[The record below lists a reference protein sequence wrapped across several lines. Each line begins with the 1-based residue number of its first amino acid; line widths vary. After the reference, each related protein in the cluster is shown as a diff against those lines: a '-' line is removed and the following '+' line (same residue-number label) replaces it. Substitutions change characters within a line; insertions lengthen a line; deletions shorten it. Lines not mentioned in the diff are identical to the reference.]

1 MIQRYKDVSI
11 IYGGSGRRYAEA
23 LNDKLTKISQEE
35 RYPIQATIINEK
47 ILTRELLT
55 DVMRLFKE
63 SEFCVTFLT
72 KEDYCTIGNIE
83 KKRLRQNVVFEI
95 GMALIEL
102 GRERCILLSDF
113 DVKESDFDLPSDMNS
128 LEILPFDGEN
138 LERILNDIV
147 DKLLELSQTSL
158 ITGVNTDTI
167 PKYDNL
173 LTRKEYWVDY
183 ENIFVERPITLASE
197 GKDFFNDT
205 LAYWITECKSLPH
218 YDEKCIYLLERIGFL
233 PIFGKIPAAVSF
245 MEQAEELIKCYY
257 SSDIKYYGDSELLDF
272 TNNLVQCV
280 IDYTILKTKDTNTS
294 GRTRKYKSLLQDLL
308 SENLPDENTVN
319 PLLLVAYY
327 DYLGLTYLR
336 IYRAEKNES
345 DLLKAKES
353 FLSSLKYVSSVDMS
367 LQIWSGFLN
376 YNLARVYSELG
387 DSDKAEKYY
396 KKAIKIRNRWLKTS
410 SYNVTVRNALS
421 FEYFIAKI
429 DYIDMCQKFGLMSS
443 DEVQTEYSYVEKEL
457 NAYSDI
463 DDKLDQLIYIRQ
475 LLKDRRS
482 ENKYNYTED

>member
-23 LNDKLTKISQEE
+23 LSDKLTKISTEE

-72 KEDYCTIGNIE
+72 KEDCCMVKNIE
-83 KKRLRQNVVFEI
+83 KKRLRQNVVFEM

-113 DVKESDFDLPSDMNS
+113 DVKDVDFELPSDMNS
-128 LEILPFDGEN
+128 LEILAFDGST
-138 LERILNDIV
+138 LDTVMDDVV
-147 DKLLELSQTSL
+147 DKLLKLSQKSVM
-158 ITGVNTDTI
+158 TGIELESI
-167 PKYDNL
+167 PKYSHL
-173 LTRKEYWVDY
+173 LTRQDYWVDY
-183 ENIFVERPITLASE
+183 ENIFVGRPITLAPE

-233 PIFGKIPAAVSF
+233 PIFGKIPAAIEF
-245 MEQAEELIKCYY
+245 MEQAEELVESYHP
-257 SSDIKYYGDSELLDF
+257 SDIKYYGDAELLDF
-272 TNNLVQCV
+272 TKNLVQCI
-280 IDYTILKTKDTNTS
+280 IDYTILKTKDTTAP
-294 GRTRKYKSLLQDLL
+294 GRVRKYKSLLQNML
-308 SENLPDENTVN
+308 SELVLDSDKVN
-319 PLLLVAYY
+319 PLVMVAYY

-336 IYRAEKNES
+336 IYRAENNEVN
-345 DLLKAKES
+345 LLNAKEAFS
-353 FLSSLKYVSSVDMS
+353 TALKYVSAVDLSM
-367 LQIWSGFLN
+367 QIWSGFLN
-376 YNLARVYSELG
+376 YNLARVFSEYG
-387 DSDKAEKYY
+387 DTDKAAKYY
-396 KKAIKIRNRWLKTS
+396 KKAIKIRSRWLKTS
-410 SYNVTVRNALS
+410 NYNVTVRNALS
-421 FEYFIAKI
+421 YEYFIAKI
-429 DYIDMCQKFGLMSS
+429 DYIDMCQKFELMST

-475 LLKDRRS
+475 LLRDRKKS
-482 ENKYNYTED
+482 NYNC

>member
-1 MIQRYKDVSI
+1 MIQKYKDVSI

-23 LNDKLTKISQEE
+23 LNDKLSKISKEE

-55 DVMRLFKE
+55 DVMHLFKE

-72 KEDYCTIGNIE
+72 KEDCCMVGGME
-83 KKRLRQNVVFEI
+83 KKRLRQNVVFEM

-138 LERILNDIV
+138 LDGILDDIV
-147 DKLLELSQTSL
+147 EKLLELSQTSL
-158 ITGVNTDTI
+158 ITGVNNDTI
-167 PKYDNL
+167 PRYDNL

-183 ENIFVERPITLASE
+183 ENIFVERPITFASE

-233 PIFGKIPAAVSF
+233 PIFGKISASVDF
-245 MEQAEELIKCYY
+245 MEQVEELTESYY
-257 SSDIKYYGDSELLDF
+257 PSDIKYYGDAELLDF
-272 TNNLVQCV
+272 TKNLVQCV
-280 IDYTILKTKDTNTS
+280 IDYTTLKTKDTNAP
-294 GRTRKYKSLLQDLL
+294 GRVRKYKSLLQNML
-308 SENLPDENTVN
+308 SEGVPDCEQVN
-319 PLLLVAYY
+319 PLIMVAYY

-336 IYRAEKNES
+336 IYRSESNEN
-345 DLLKAKES
+345 DLLKAKEA
-353 FLSSLKYVSSVDMS
+353 FLSALKFVTSVDLSM
-367 LQIWSGFLN
+367 QIWSGFLN
-376 YNLARVYSELG
+376 YNLARVFSELG

-396 KKAIKIRNRWLKTS
+396 KKAIKIRNRWIKTS

-443 DEVQTEYSYVEKEL
+443 DEIQTEYSYVEKEL

-463 DDKLDQLIYIRQ
+463 DDKLDQLIYIRK

-482 ENKYNYTED
+482 EFNYTED

>member
-23 LNDKLTKISQEE
+23 LNDKLIKISTEE

-47 ILTRELLT
+47 ILTCELLS

-72 KEDYCTIGNIE
+72 KEDCCMVGNIE
-83 KKRLRQNVVFEI
+83 KKRLRQNVVFEV

-113 DVKESDFDLPSDMNS
+113 DVHDIDFELPSDMNS
-128 LEILPFDGEN
+128 LEILPFDATN
-138 LERILNDIV
+138 LDEVLDDVV
-147 DKLLELSQTSL
+147 DKLLKLSLKSVV
-158 ITGVNTDTI
+158 TGVELEAI
-167 PKYDNL
+167 PKYDHL
-173 LTRKEYWVDY
+173 LIRNDYWVDY

-233 PIFGKIPAAVSF
+233 PIFGKIPASVDF
-245 MEQAEELIKCYY
+245 MEQAEELTESYY
-257 SSDIKYYGDSELLDF
+257 PSDIKYYGDAKLLDF
-272 TNNLVQCV
+272 TKNLVQCV
-280 IDYTILKTKDTNTS
+280 IDYTILKTKDTNAL
-294 GRTRKYKSLLQDLL
+294 GRVRKYKSLLQNML
-308 SENLPDENTVN
+308 SESVPDCEQVN
-319 PLLLVAYY
+319 PLIMVAYY

-336 IYRAEKNES
+336 IYRAESNEN
-345 DLLKAKES
+345 DLQKAREA
-353 FLSSLKYVSSVDMS
+353 FLSALKFVTSVDLSM
-367 LQIWSGFLN
+367 QIWSGFLN
-376 YNLARVYSELG
+376 YNLARVFSELG

-429 DYIDMCQKFGLMSS
+429 DYIDMCHKFGLMSS

-475 LLKDRRS
+475 LLKDRKKS
-482 ENKYNYTED
+482 E